1 MSRKIV
7 IIGGGPSGLTAAFRC
22 GTKSVPAVCYEADS
36 ILGGISRTIE
46 YKGFR
51 FDVGGHRFFTKIPP
65 VQALWEE
72 TLGNEL
78 LTRPRLS
85 RIYYNGK
92 FFHYPL
98 QAFNA
103 LSGLGGRNSLRIV
116 GSYIRAK
123 LFPQLPADNF
133 TKWVSN
139 RFGRHLYSIF
149 FKTYTEKVWGIP
161 CEEIQAE
168 WAAQRIKGL
177 SLRSV
182 VANSLQ
188 RPGKGKVIKSLINE
202 FQYPRLGP
210 GQMYE
215 TLAEKA
221 RSMGSKIHLGHRVEK
236 IHHDGHRITG
246 VDVTANGTSFTDTGT
261 DYISSMPLP
270 ELVMNMEPPPPKEV
284 GDAARSLRFRALLT
298 VNLLMDLPQEL
309 PDTWVYIHD
318 PSVQAGR
325 VQYFANWSPSMVP
338 NPDQSSMGLEYF
350 CWEDDAIWTMDD
362 DQIITMA
369 KKEVAALGLGD
380 PNRVFDAFVVRMPKS
395 YPVYDGQYASH
406 VEVLRTYLAAFDNLQ
421 LCGRYGLF
429 KYNNMDHSILT
440 AMYAVEN
447 IFGADHDVWKVND
460 EDDYHEETEA
470 PRQ

>member
-51 FDVGGHRFFTKIPP
+51 FDVGGHRFFTKIAP
-65 VQALWEE
+65 VQSLWEE

-103 LSGLGGRNSLRIV
+103 LSGLGGMNSLRIV

-182 VANSLQ
+182 VANSIQ

-215 TLAEKA
+215 TLADKA

-236 IHHDGHRITG
+236 IHHDGYRITG

-270 ELVMNMEPPPPKEV
+270 ELVMNMDPPSPKEV
-284 GDAARSLRFRALLT
+284 RDAARSLRFRALLT

-338 NPDQSSMGLEYF
+338 NPAQSSMGLEYF

-362 DQIITMA
+362 AQIIAMA

-395 YPVYDGQYASH
+395 YPVYDGQYARH
-406 VEVLRTYLAAFDNLQ
+406 VEVLRTYLAAFENLQ

-447 IFGADHDVWKVND
+447 IFGADHDVWQVND

-470 PRQ
+470 SRQ